1 MDPLKWVALMR
12 KTRASG
18 QIKPSF
24 VVSDKEGVQ
33 GWISIARE
41 WRHQIK
47 SLLVRV
53 IVICHWSNFNQP
65 MFHSDFSWIGS
76 LPCFLTCALFSSP
89 QKNTSTSLTF
99 QIDHVGIVSIP
110 CISWCSLSACEIVIN
125 TDILSSMKCRAWNGA
140 WDAIIFWKRSQQM
153 LQGGQVVAGSLTNLK
168 RSIRTWAV
176 SKSQSWW
183 IYPQDWKHEDIE

>member
-53 IVICHWSNFNQP
+53 IVICH
-65 MFHSDFSWIGS
+65 
-76 LPCFLTCALFSSP
+76 
-89 QKNTSTSLTF
+89 
-99 QIDHVGIVSIP
+99 
-110 CISWCSLSACEIVIN
+110 
-125 TDILSSMKCRAWNGA
+125 
-140 WDAIIFWKRSQQM
+140 
-153 LQGGQVVAGSLTNLK
+153 
-168 RSIRTWAV
+168 
-176 SKSQSWW
+176 
-183 IYPQDWKHEDIE
+183 